1 MEQAKSRKQAR
12 FERRLQR
19 RQNERK
25 QAREHFLYPR
35 MSPKFCQQHEEEIGI
50 ILKRLQHDFPKT
62 VPKEGRRALK
72 TGIFQDLGEWRY
84 ETSLGFPISEEL
96 LSAALS
102 IWCDG
107 VDYFRALQTGR
118 RYDLDGHI
126 TLDDTAR
133 ACGTIRLSAFATGS
147 FQQDWLQNRKARNR
161 VPTREA
167 IAISQEAQEDYPT
180 LFQQALRF
188 WCCGVRYAE
197 ALAEGLRYGLTGK
210 PTVDPD
216 AARYGLAKLK
226 HYEEQKQKGNA

>member
-1 MEQAKSRKQAR
+1 MEQTKSRKQIR
-12 FERRLQR
+12 FERRLQK

-25 QAREHFLYPR
+25 QARAHFLYPR
-35 MSPKFCQQHEEEIGI
+35 VSREFCKQHEEEIGI

-62 VPKEGRRALK
+62 FPKEGRRALK

-147 FQQDWLQNRKARNR
+147 FQQDWLKNRKARNR
-161 VPTREA
+161 VTMREA
-167 IAISQEAQEDYPT
+167 IAIIKKTSGR
-180 LFQQALRF
+180 LSNALPEKA
-188 WCCGVRYAE
+188 CTE
-197 ALAEGLRYGLTGK
+197 ESL
-210 PTVDPD
+210 
-216 AARYGLAKLK
+216 AAR
-226 HYEEQKQKGNA
+226 H